1 MAELNGEFPICVG
14 TGKKCGSKKG
24 SSKKLKR
31 KLKKMKYK
39 LKYQKK
45 LAKEHRKRCKAEIKL
60 KFTRLLLQNHGS
72 LPESSYTGGD
82 DSNV

>member
-1 MAELNGEFPICVG
+1 MEELNGEFPICVG

-60 KFTRLLLQNHGS
+60 KFTNLLLQNHGS
-72 LPESSYTGGD
+72 LPESFYTGGD